1 MYITNLV
8 RNRQQTFNSRRL
20 LEFLGTDGFPFLG
33 LPAFSAATTSV
44 VPRGWGRAGRGRG
57 SGRVGVNGSCS
68 SGGVGGAVGVVLTR
82 REELRLP
89 VLGDVTAGVV
99 LLLQDT
105 EDVAGVDDGIDPPSL
120 QLLSEPAHHRRRET
134 VRLDRS
140 HLTTH
145 VTQLQPLILLLRVI
159 SSFGFS
165 IG

>member
-8 RNRQQTFNSRRL
+8 RNRQQTFNGCRL
-20 LEFLGTDGFPFLG
+20 LELLGTDGFPFLG
-33 LPAFSAATTSV
+33 LPAFSTATTSVV
-44 VPRGWGRAGRGRG
+44 VPRGWGRAARGPG
-57 SGRVGVNGSCS
+57 SGRGVGVHESCS
-68 SGGVGGAVGVVLTR
+68 SGGVGVALAR
-82 REELRLP
+82 REKLRLP
-89 VLGDVTAGVV
+89 VLSDIAAGVV
-99 LLLQDT
+99 VLLEDT

-120 QLLSEPAHHRRRET
+120 QFLSKPAHHRRRET

-145 VTQLQPLILLLRVI
+145 VTQLQPLILLRVI

>member
-1 MYITNLV
+1 MYINNLV
-8 RNRQQTFNSRRL
+8 RNRQQTFNGRRL
-20 LEFLGTDGFPFLG
+20 LELLGTDGFPFLE
-33 LPAFSAATTSV
+33 LPAFSTATTPVV
-44 VPRGWGRAGRGRG
+44 VPRGWGGAGRSRG
-57 SGRVGVNGSCS
+57 SGRGVGVNGSSS
-68 SGGVGGAVGVVLTR
+68 SGGVGVVFTW
-82 REELRLP
+82 REELCLP
-89 VLGDVTAGVV
+89 VLSDVAAGVV

-145 VTQLQPLILLLRVI
+145 ETQLQPLILLLRVI